1 MMKKITNKKLSKI
14 IGGTTI
20 TSLTLTAALLNS
32 FSKII
37 EIVYEIGSGF
47 GSSVRRLEENNSCT
61 IK

>member
-20 TSLTLTAALLNS
+20 ESLTLTAALLNS

-37 EIVYEIGSGF
+37 ELVYEIGLGF
-47 GSSVRRLEENNSCT
+47 GSSVRRMGEENICST
-61 IK
+61 K